1 MTNPLL
7 AKNPTAP
14 ASENRGPKRILRFA
28 CLAAA
33 WLVLAAVCDAA
44 GLRVYYIRHIEC
56 GHNVKKKFEKSGIP
70 KDQWPAYVGD
80 SKQFTPKG
88 AKQVG
93 EAAQKLKA
101 HQFDSIAC
109 SPVWRCRQTILQYLR
124 ETKQTAEIWPE
135 LAEFN
140 GAIIPL
146 FFKDNL
152 PAPNKNYLCGEAIKL
167 PDNEKPFFTLRQNP
181 EGARLF
187 NSPKKNGNE
196 QRAADTKASL
206 EAVVALVKERF
217 GGKKGEDKSI
227 LLSGH
232 GNNGKALL
240 SIFLNEADR
249 PKEIPHP
256 PNISIWMI
264 EQQPDGNF
272 QLKILNDKPLGK

>member
-1 MTNPLL
+1 MHK
-7 AKNPTAP
+7 KNTALP
-14 ASENRGPKRILRFA
+14 SSDNRVLKRILRFA
-28 CLAAA
+28 SLAAA
-33 WLVLAAVCDAA
+33 WLLLAAVCDAA
-44 GLRVYYIRHIEC
+44 GLKVYYIRHIEC
-56 GHNVKKKFEKSGIP
+56 GHNVKKKFEKSGMP

-93 EAAQKLKA
+93 EAAEKLKA
-101 HQFDSIAC
+101 RQFDFIAC

-135 LAEFN
+135 LAEFS

-146 FFKDNL
+146 FFKGRL
-152 PAPNKNYLCGEAIKL
+152 PEPNKNYLRGEAIKL
-167 PDNEKPFFTLRQNP
+167 PDDEKPFFTLRQNP
-181 EGARLF
+181 EGSRLF
-187 NSPKKNGNE
+187 YSPKKNGDE

-217 GGKKGEDKSI
+217 GGKKGEGKSI

-240 SIFLNEADR
+240 SVFLNEADR
-249 PKEIPHP
+249 PEKIPHS
-256 PNISIWMI
+256 PNIGIWML
-264 EQQPDGNF
+264 EQQADGSF
-272 QLKILNDKPLGK
+272 QLKILNDKPYGK